1 MHRAARPAARRL
13 PAAPRERRLDRGGG
27 RPGRGPGPVRQ
38 AAARPRAHLWPRP
51 PDTLATRD
59 RVACWTGRV
68 GDAAA
73 ARVMLAD
80 LLPVRERVLG
90 PEHLDTLATHYNLA
104 YWTERAVSQAVA
116 SDRCLI

>member
-1 MHRAARPAARRL
+1 TCSPSCC
-13 PAAPRERRLDRGGG
+13 
-27 RPGRGPGPVRQ
+27 
-38 AAARPRAHLWPRP
+38 RPRAHLWPRP
-51 PDTLATRD
+51 PDTLVTRD
-59 RVACWTGRV
+59 RVACWTGRA

-90 PEHLDTLATHYNLA
+90 PEHLDTLATHHNLA
-104 YWTERAVSQAVA
+104 YWTECAVSQAVA